1 MNSKTLSNPVWLL
14 AIIALAI
21 VLVPSIASAQMI
33 LKVNDNVFF
42 RLGMQMQAWSDFL
55 QDQTGGY
62 GQNEYIRRARF
73 QLTGQIAPDVT
84 FFFQTDSPNLGKTS
98 TTSTKGFTGTFL
110 IQDAWFEWKI
120 ANEFGIDAGEMIV
133 PFSRNELTSTLS
145 FITLDISPTSTVFAT
160 PAQTNGTRD
169 TGFMAHGYLGG
180 GHFEYRG
187 GVFQGVRLTGSRNSP
202 LYAAYL
208 QYDFLDTETGYVF
221 AGTNLGKKKILA
233 LSGGYQSQN
242 SYRSYS
248 GDLFTNL
255 PVIGGNEV
263 AGQVQWTHYDG
274 QNFLAS
280 VPNQNDYLAELGYY
294 VGPVKVQPFAK
305 WESQKFVDSAK
316 HINDVDRW
324 GAGLN
329 YYIHGQNLKLTAQ
342 YLRVQPKNSAVKN
355 TNEGTLQLQMFFN

>member
-1 MNSKTLSNPVWLL
+1 MKRKVLRQPVWLL
-14 AIIALAI
+14 AIVALAI
-21 VLVPSIASAQMI
+21 LLLPSIASAQMI
-33 LKVNDNVFF
+33 LKVNDNTFF
-42 RLGMQMQAWSDFL
+42 RLGMQMQAWADWL

-62 GQNEYIRRARF
+62 GQNYFLRRARF

-110 IQDAWFEWKI
+110 IQDAWFEWKF
-120 ANEFGIDAGEMIV
+120 ANEFAIDAGEMIV

-169 TGFMAHGYLGG
+169 TGFMAHGYFGD

-187 GVFQGVRLTGSRNSP
+187 GVFQGVRLAGSRNSP

-208 QYDFLDTETGYVF
+208 QYDFFDKETGYVF

-233 LSGGYQSQN
+233 LSGGYQAQN
-242 SYRSYS
+242 SYRAYS

-255 PVIGGNEV
+255 PIAGGDEF
-263 AGQVQWTHYDG
+263 AGQVQWAHYDG
-274 QNFLAS
+274 QDFLAS

-294 VGPVKVQPFAK
+294 IAAAKVQPFGK
-305 WESQKFVDSAK
+305 YESQKFVDSAK
-316 HINDVDRW
+316 QINDVNRW
-324 GAGLN
+324 GVGFN
-329 YYIHGQNLKLTAQ
+329 YYLHGQNLKLTGQ
-342 YLRVQPKNSAVKN
+342 YLRVQPKNNALKE
-355 TNEGTLQLQMFFN
+355 TNEGTIQLQMFMN